1 MAEIIKDIVRFLE
14 VIKTEKIVSIKF
26 IKKDGSE
33 RIMKCTLDFGIIPKA
48 QHPKE
53 INLLKILKT
62 MQNTGILHVFD
73 VEKKEWRSVPFQSV
87 EWLVTPEKKMYQIL
101 PEKKK

>member
-1 MAEIIKDIVRFLE
+1 MSEIINDIVRFLE
-14 VIKTEKIVSIKF
+14 IIKAERIVQIKF
-26 IKKDGSE
+26 FKKDGSE
-33 RIMKCTLDFGIIPKA
+33 RIMKCTLDFKVIPKEH
-48 QHPKE
+48 HPKE

-73 VEKKEWRSVPFQSV
+73 VEKMAWRSVPFQSV
-87 EWLVTPEKKMYQIL
+87 EWLVTPQKKMYRIV